1 MRQVML
7 ILIPMVALALTSGC
21 ASSICTPGVMPRGH
35 VTFAKTSPGI
45 DEIIASV
52 PAGVAA
58 ICTIRPVQFYK
69 CGAPMYM
76 QFNGQEI
83 GPLANQ
89 TYLITYVKPGTYEI
103 TSQEPSLW
111 HPGTKSV
118 SGRIRLEAHPG
129 RAYFVSGRF
138 DEGSVDLHLLSADA
152 AREQMKN
159 SVRILAVEIK

>member
-1 MRQVML
+1 MRHVILML
-7 ILIPMVALALTSGC
+7 IAFALISGC
-21 ASSICTPGVMPRGH
+21 ASSICTPGVMPRGQ
-35 VTFAKTSPGI
+35 VTFAETSPGV

-58 ICTIRPVQFYK
+58 IVTIRPTQFYK

-76 QFNGQEI
+76 QFNGQQI

-118 SGRIRLEAHPG
+118 SGRLRLEAHPG

-138 DEGSVDLHLLSADA
+138 SEGSVDLHLLSAKA
-152 AREQMKN
+152 ASEQMN
-159 SVRILAVEIK
+159 DTVRILAVKVK